1 MVFCGENA
9 TFLLAQLPSIIFM
22 NDSQGVISMPIYNV
36 TFSIMGT
43 GTIEVDAKNK
53 AEAENKLLNMTTE
66 QLIEFVD
73 FSDGLNI
80 EEVEKS

>member
-1 MVFCGENA
+1 
-9 TFLLAQLPSIIFM
+9 
-22 NDSQGVISMPIYNV
+22 MPIYNV

-53 AEAENKLLNMTTE
+53 AEAENKLLNMTSE

-73 FSDGLNI
+73 FSDGLHI

>member
-1 MVFCGENA
+1 
-9 TFLLAQLPSIIFM
+9 
-22 NDSQGVISMPIYNV
+22 MPIYNV

-53 AEAENKLLNMTTE
+53 AEAENKLLNMTSE

>member
-1 MVFCGENA
+1 
-9 TFLLAQLPSIIFM
+9 
-22 NDSQGVISMPIYNV
+22 MPIYNV

-43 GTIEVDAKNK
+43 GTIEMEANNK
-53 AEAENKLLNMTTE
+53 AEAENKLLDMTTE